1 MMKEEYRESS
11 SEQFDEKPYE
21 EAKDKNSA
29 LQDEVERLKVALEEE
44 KKKFEEQEKLVKEY
58 LSDLKRVKADF
69 DNFRKREMVYRQSF
83 VKTANRDL
91 ILKVLP
97 ILDDMEKALIEG
109 KKGNFDADPFY
120 QGVELIYRK
129 FVNLLEKEGVKQIV
143 VEGRKFD
150 PKYHEAMSIVSIP
163 EREDFEIVEELRK
176 GYLLYEEV
184 LRPAQVKVNRI
195 SEDRMA

>member
-1 MMKEEYRESS
+1 MREEHREAS
-11 SEQFDEKPYE
+11 SEQVDEKSYE
-21 EAKDKNSA
+21 EVKDEKNA

-44 KKKFEEQEKLVKEY
+44 KKKSEEQEKLVKEY
-58 LSDLKRVKADF
+58 LSDLKRLKADF
-69 DNFRKREMVYRQSF
+69 DNFRKREMVYRQNF
-83 VKTANRDL
+83 VKTANRDF

-97 ILDDMEKALIEG
+97 ILDDMEKALVEG
-109 KKGNFDADPFY
+109 KRGNFDADLFY

-143 VEGRKFD
+143 VEGQKFD
-150 PKYHEAMSIVSIP
+150 PKYHEAMSTASIP

-176 GYLLYEEV
+176 GYLLHEEV

-195 SEDRMA
+195 SEDKMA